1 MSCTALSELPPAG
14 PPSDTFVA
22 ITDRLAEQGWA
33 IVDDFVSPEWAAELR
48 EEQQA
53 LALRGA
59 FRHAGTGREAAYR
72 LETAMRGDQI
82 LWLDPG
88 NALSAQQQYLVLLEN
103 LRQAVN
109 RDLFLGLYEL
119 ETHAAIYP
127 PGSFY
132 RRHLDGFRQGNLR
145 TLTAI
150 LYLNPRWHAR
160 DGGELRLYLDSAPDS
175 GFLDVLPESGRL
187 VTFLSERFP
196 HEVLATRR
204 QRSSIT
210 SWFSRRPGQ

>member
-1 MSCTALSELPPAG
+1 MPCTVLSELPPAG

-22 ITDRLAEQGWA
+22 ITDELAAKGWA
-33 IVDDFVSPEWAAELR
+33 VVDDFVSPEWAAELR

-59 FRHAGTGREAAYR
+59 FRHAGIGREAAYQ
-72 LETAMRGDQI
+72 LDSAARGDQI
-82 LWLDPG
+82 LWLDQG
-88 NALSAQQQYLVLLEN
+88 NALSAQQQYLVRLEN

-132 RRHLDGFRQGNLR
+132 RRHVDGFRRGNLR
-145 TLTAI
+145 TLTVI
-150 LYLNPRWHAR
+150 LYLNPRWHAE
-160 DGGELRLYLDSAPDS
+160 DGGALRLYLDSDPDS
-175 GFLDVLPESGRL
+175 EFLEVMPESGRL
-187 VTFLSERFP
+187 ITFLSERFP

-204 QRSSIT
+204 HRSSIT
-210 SWFSRRPGQ
+210 SWFSRRPCQ